1 MALTRRRTDTAIQ
14 ALHFNEHSDDPYT
27 RAGLLLDYSRVLLK
41 YIISKRYT
49 LQAICLIL
57 KYLLKSMLYHSSK
70 PHCLFPFYMSF
81 PNFAQRNATQR
92 NNASFS
98 TKFDYI
104 SFSYSAQA
112 FKRSASL
119 INQLHWL
126 SGKRLRSVF

>member
-14 ALHFNEHSDDPYT
+14 VLHFNEHSDDPYT

-57 KYLLKSMLYHSSK
+57 KHLLKSMLYRSSK

-81 PNFAQRNATQR
+81 PNFAQRNAMQLKAIMHHFPL
-92 NNASFS
+92 N
-98 TKFDYI
+98 
-104 SFSYSAQA
+104 
-112 FKRSASL
+112 L
-119 INQLHWL
+119 IILVSHIRRKPL
-126 SGKRLRSVF
+126 SVPRL